1 MEHRHVT
8 AAGESQISSRHMN
21 RKHRIMEWIE
31 TTKLVA
37 HLAAYKL
44 TQKRYDIDYKPEGL
58 DPAKFISARQA
69 VLLVDDNS
77 TVISTGMASHAR
89 GAIFYWAFRDVYKK
103 KKYPKNLT
111 WITVSAQGGRGKAP
125 GTIEELGIPGLLK
138 EYICGHVETAK
149 SLLALGDQG
158 DLEIHTLPQGEIT
171 ALLIAQ
177 ANGRTTVESRTGVGT
192 FYDPE
197 LGGTTAITKNANKS
211 YIARSNGLLSFTM
224 PKVDSAFMVAPYAD
238 REGNIYFKHAATIT
252 ENVEAAEAAH
262 RNGGKV
268 FVTVSDIIDKDEKSI
283 RIPKEWVT
291 GIVVNPWNE
300 QTGAVRQKQFWPLF
314 TEGARVDTQ
323 KAVKKLKLVNKL
335 ARITPA
341 RGAVENTMARMAA
354 SLFTKEA
361 KKGDLINLG
370 IGLPEE
376 VGRLIYEGGLHHD
389 LTFSS
394 ETGALGGIPTPGLY
408 FGGAINP
415 IKLNSSAWMFE
426 HYKDNLDM
434 TVLGILQVDSDGNVN
449 VSKRGKRVYDYVGP
463 GGFMNISSSAK
474 KIIFLGS
481 FMAKADFQLKNGK
494 LKIVK
499 KGIPKFVDTLNEVT
513 FNAKEALKQ
522 GKKVYYVTTVGIFRL
537 TEKGV
542 ELYRVMPGVDIKK
555 DILANSSARIIIPE
569 NVDVVGQ
576 DIVTGAGY
584 KLSWPD

>member
-1 MEHRHVT
+1 MEL
-8 AAGESQISSRHMN
+8 
-21 RKHRIMEWIE
+21 IE
-31 TTKLVA
+31 ITKLVA
-37 HLAAYKL
+37 HLATYKL
-44 TQKRYDIDYKPEGL
+44 TQKRYDIDYR
-58 DPAKFISARQA
+58 PAWLESDKFISAREA
-69 VLLVDDNS
+69 VQQVSDNA

-89 GAIFYWAFRDVYKK
+89 GAIFYWAFRDVHKK
-103 KKYPKNLT
+103 KKTPKDLT

-125 GTIEELGIPGLLK
+125 GTIEELGVPGLLK

-149 SLLALGDQG
+149 SLLDLGDKG
-158 DLEIHTLPQGEIT
+158 HLEIHTLPQGEIT
-171 ALLIAQ
+171 ALLVAQ
-177 ANGRTTVESRTGVGT
+177 ARGEATVESHTGIGT

-197 LGGTTAITKNANKS
+197 LGGTTAITLGAKKS
-211 YIARSNGLLSFTM
+211 YISRNNGRLSFTM
-224 PKVDSAFMVAPYAD
+224 PKVEAAFMVAPYAD
-238 REGNIYFKHAATIT
+238 REGNIYFRHAATIT
-252 ENVEAAEAAH
+252 ENVEAAEAAYK
-262 RNGGKV
+262 NGGKV
-268 FVTVSDIIDKDEKSI
+268 FVTVSDIIEKNESEI

-300 QTGAVRQKQFWPLF
+300 QTGAVRQKEFWPLF

-323 KAVKKLKLVNKL
+323 KAVKTLKLVNKL

-415 IKLNSSAWMFE
+415 IKLNSSAWMFD
-426 HYKDNLDM
+426 HYKNNLDM
-434 TVLGILQVDSDGNVN
+434 TVLGILQVDSEGNVN
-449 VSKRGKRVYDYVGP
+449 VSKRGKRVSDYVGP
-463 GGFMNISSSAK
+463 GGFMNIASSAK

-481 FMAKADFQLKNGK
+481 FMAKANFKLRNGK
-494 LKIVK
+494 LRIAK

-513 FNAKEALKQ
+513 FNAKEALRQ

-537 TEKGV
+537 TEQGV
-542 ELYRVMPGVDIKK
+542 ELYRVMPGIDIRK
-555 DILANSSARIIIPE
+555 DIIANSTARIIVPDYVE
-569 NVDVVGQ
+569 TVTP
-576 DIVTGAGY
+576 DIVTGIGY
-584 KLSWPD
+584 TLSWPEG

>member
-1 MEHRHVT
+1 MQGGWRD
-8 AAGESQISSRHMN
+8 MDL
-21 RKHRIMEWIE
+21 IE
-31 TTKLVA
+31 ITKLVA
-37 HLAAYKL
+37 HLATYKI
-44 TQKRYDIDYKPEGL
+44 TQKRYDIDYRPSGVKC
-58 DPAKFISARQA
+58 DKFISAREA
-69 VLLVDDNS
+69 VHMINDDS

-89 GAIFYWAFRDVYKK
+89 GAIFYWAFRDVFKK
-103 KKYPKNLT
+103 RKSPKNLT

-125 GTIEELGIPGLLK
+125 GTIEDLAVPGLLK

-149 SLLALGDQG
+149 ALLALGDEG
-158 DLEIHTLPQGEIT
+158 LLEIHTLPQGEIT
-171 ALLIAQ
+171 ALLMAQ
-177 ANGRTTVESRTGVGT
+177 ARGENIIESKTGLGT

-197 LGGTTAITKNANKS
+197 TGRGTTAITKGTDKT
-211 YIARSNGLLSFTM
+211 YITRNNGCLRFTM
-224 PKVDSAFMVAPYAD
+224 PKVEAAFMVAPYAD

-252 ENVEAAEAAH
+252 ENIEAAEAAYK
-262 RNGGKV
+262 NGGKV
-268 FVTVSDIIDKDEKSI
+268 FVTVADIIEKNENEI

-300 QTGAVRQKQFWPLF
+300 QTGAVRQKQYWPLF
-314 TEGARVDTQ
+314 TEGAKVDTQ
-323 KAVKKLKLVNKL
+323 EAVQKLKIVNTL

-341 RGAVENTMARMAA
+341 RGPVENTMARMAA
-354 SLFTKEA
+354 SLFTREA

-426 HYKDNLDM
+426 HYKDHLDM
-434 TVLGILQVDSDGNVN
+434 TVLGILQVDSDGSVN
-449 VSKRGKRVYDYVGP
+449 VSKRGDRVYDYVGP

-481 FMAKADFQLKNGK
+481 FMAKADFRLKKGK

-499 KGIPKFVDTLNEVT
+499 KGIPKFVEKLNEVT

-542 ELYRVMPGVDIKK
+542 ELYKVMPGIDIKR
-555 DILANSSARIIIPE
+555 DILDNSRAKIIVPDHVE
-569 NVDVVGQ
+569 TVGA
-576 DIVTGAGY
+576 DIVTGEGFR
-584 KLSWPD
+584 LSWPEES

>member
-1 MEHRHVT
+1 MEL
-8 AAGESQISSRHMN
+8 
-21 RKHRIMEWIE
+21 IE
-31 TTKLVA
+31 ITKLVA
-37 HLAAYKL
+37 HLATYKL
-44 TQKRYDIDYKPEGL
+44 TQKRYDIDYR
-58 DPAKFISARQA
+58 PAWLESDKFISAREA
-69 VLLVDDNS
+69 VQQVSDNA

-89 GAIFYWAFRDVYKK
+89 GAIFYWAFRDVHKK
-103 KKYPKNLT
+103 KKTPKDLT

-125 GTIEELGIPGLLK
+125 GTIEELGVPGLLK

-149 SLLALGDQG
+149 SLLDLGDKG
-158 DLEIHTLPQGEIT
+158 HLEIHTLPQGEIT
-171 ALLIAQ
+171 ALLVAQ
-177 ANGRTTVESRTGVGT
+177 ARGEATVESKTGVGT

-197 LGGTTAITKNANKS
+197 LGGTTAITLGAKKS
-211 YIARSNGLLSFTM
+211 YISRNNGCLSFTM
-224 PKVDSAFMVAPYAD
+224 PKVEAAFMVAPYAD
-238 REGNIYFKHAATIT
+238 REGNIYFRHAATIT
-252 ENVEAAEAAH
+252 ENVEAAEAAYK
-262 RNGGKV
+262 NGGKV
-268 FVTVSDIIDKDEKSI
+268 FVTVSDIIEKNESEI

-300 QTGAVRQKQFWPLF
+300 QTGAVRQKEFWPLF

-323 KAVKKLKLVNKL
+323 KAVKTLKLVNKL

-415 IKLNSSAWMFE
+415 IKLNSSAWMFD
-426 HYKDNLDM
+426 HYKNNLDM
-434 TVLGILQVDSDGNVN
+434 TVLGILQVDSEGNVN
-449 VSKRGKRVYDYVGP
+449 VSKRGKRVSDYVGP
-463 GGFMNISSSAK
+463 GGFMNIASSAK

-481 FMAKADFQLKNGK
+481 FMAKASFKLRNGK
-494 LKIVK
+494 LRIAK

-537 TEKGV
+537 TEQGV
-542 ELYRVMPGVDIKK
+542 ELYRIMPGIDIRK
-555 DILANSSARIIIPE
+555 DIIANSTARIIVPDHVE
-569 NVDVVGQ
+569 TVTP
-576 DIVTGAGY
+576 DIVTGMGY
-584 KLSWPD
+584 KLSWPEG

>member
-1 MEHRHVT
+1 MEL
-8 AAGESQISSRHMN
+8 
-21 RKHRIMEWIE
+21 IE
-31 TTKLVA
+31 ITKLVA
-37 HLAAYKL
+37 HLATYKL
-44 TQKRYDIDYKPEGL
+44 TQKRYDIDYR
-58 DPAKFISARQA
+58 PAWLESDKFISAREA
-69 VLLVDDNS
+69 VQQVSDNA

-89 GAIFYWAFRDVYKK
+89 GAIFYWAFRDVHKK
-103 KKYPKNLT
+103 KKTPKDLT

-125 GTIEELGIPGLLK
+125 GTIEELGVPGLLK

-149 SLLALGDQG
+149 SLLDLGDKG
-158 DLEIHTLPQGEIT
+158 HLEIHTLPQGEIT
-171 ALLIAQ
+171 ALLVAQ
-177 ANGRTTVESRTGVGT
+177 ARGEATVESHTGIGT

-197 LGGTTAITKNANKS
+197 LGGTTAITLGAKKS
-211 YIARSNGLLSFTM
+211 YISRNNGRLSFTM
-224 PKVDSAFMVAPYAD
+224 PKVEAAFMVAPYAD
-238 REGNIYFKHAATIT
+238 REGNIYFRHAATIT
-252 ENVEAAEAAH
+252 ENVEAAEAAYK
-262 RNGGKV
+262 NGGKV
-268 FVTVSDIIDKDEKSI
+268 FVTVSDIIEKDESEI

-300 QTGAVRQKQFWPLF
+300 QTGAVRQKEFWPLF

-323 KAVKKLKLVNKL
+323 KAVKTLKLVNKL

-415 IKLNSSAWMFE
+415 IKLNSSAWMFD
-426 HYKDNLDM
+426 HYKNNLDM
-434 TVLGILQVDSDGNVN
+434 TVLGILQVDSEGNVN
-449 VSKRGKRVYDYVGP
+449 VSKRGKRVSDYVGP
-463 GGFMNISSSAK
+463 GGFMNIASSAK

-481 FMAKADFQLKNGK
+481 FMAKANFKLRNGK
-494 LKIVK
+494 LRIAK

-537 TEKGV
+537 TEQGV
-542 ELYRVMPGVDIKK
+542 ELYRVMPGIDIRK
-555 DILANSSARIIIPE
+555 DIIANSTARIIVPDHVE
-569 NVDVVGQ
+569 TVTP
-576 DIVTGAGY
+576 DIVTGIGY
-584 KLSWPD
+584 TLSWPEG

>member
-1 MEHRHVT
+1 
-8 AAGESQISSRHMN
+8 
-21 RKHRIMEWIE
+21 MEWIE

-44 TQKRYDIDYKPEGL
+44 TQSRYDIDYKPADLES
-58 DPAKFISARQA
+58 DKFISARQA
-69 VLLVDDNS
+69 VLQIKDNS

-89 GAIFYWAFRDVYKK
+89 GAIFYWAFRDVHKK
-103 KKYPKNLT
+103 KKYPKDLT

-149 SLLALGDQG
+149 SLLALGDSG
-158 DLEIHTLPQGEIT
+158 HLEIHTLPQGEIT
-171 ALLIAQ
+171 ALLVAQ
-177 ANGRTTVESRTGVGT
+177 ANGKESVESRTGIGT

-197 LGGTTAITKNANKS
+197 LGGTTAITQGAKKS
-211 YIARSNGLLSFTM
+211 YISKNNDMLSFTM
-224 PKVDSAFMVAPYAD
+224 PKVEAAFMVAPYAD
-238 REGNIYFKHAATIT
+238 SEGNIYFKHAATIT
-252 ENVEAAEAAH
+252 ENVEAAAAAYK
-262 RNGGKV
+262 NGGKV
-268 FVTVSDIIDKDEKSI
+268 FVTVSSIIDKKENEI
-283 RIPKEWVT
+283 GIPKEWVT

-300 QTGAVRQKQFWPLF
+300 QTGAVRQTQFWPLF
-314 TEGARVDTQ
+314 TEGAKVDTQ
-323 KAVKKLKLVNKL
+323 TAVKKLKFVNKL
-335 ARITPA
+335 ARITPE
-341 RGAVENTMARMAA
+341 RGPVENTMARMAA

-426 HYKDNLDM
+426 HYKNNLDM

-449 VSKRGKRVYDYVGP
+449 VSKRGHKVYDYVGP

-481 FMAKADFQLKNGK
+481 FMAKATFKLKNGK
-494 LKIVK
+494 LRVAK

-542 ELYRVMPGVDIKK
+542 ELYRVMPGIDIER
-555 DILANSSARIIIPE
+555 DIIANSTARIIVPDHVE
-569 NVDVVGQ
+569 TVGA
-576 DIVTGAGY
+576 DIVTGVGY